1 MYVCMYGRF
10 AIDAFTMVE
19 QVKNVSGN
27 NKKLWVSDLLE
38 PKLYIKLM
46 DLNRDWATENMYD
59 EDVELK

>member
-1 MYVCMYGRF
+1 MYGLF
-10 AIDAFTMVE
+10 AINAFTMVE